1 MTSVSDNDKDF
12 FIFRIEREFQESE
25 RIAKAKAEKLKEIIN
40 NQLRLFLYYLN
51 CEMEKERV
59 KIKKLVNVDL
69 KEN

>member
-12 FIFRIEREFQESE
+12 FILRIEREFQESE

-40 NQLRLFLYYLN
+40 NQLRFFQGSLN
-51 CEMEKERV
+51 DKMEKEIE
-59 KIKKLVNVDL
+59 KIYKLVNVDL

>member
-12 FIFRIEREFQESE
+12 FILRIEREFRESE

-40 NQLRLFLYYLN
+40 NQLLLFLYYLN

-59 KIKKLVNVDL
+59 KIYKLVNVDL